1 MNNNTLLSHLLHG
14 TATALANL
22 MLIGLLLAPL
32 TSSAEPSAISLAMVR
47 QEIAATDARFKI
59 RDPFIRMYVTR
70 TSIEGMNV
78 ASWGPSKAL
87 KKISVDLW
95 DERGRTLQSFYWKD
109 GVLIGARE
117 QRVDYGDPT
126 QELPND
132 QPLPTKV
139 VKDELLELAGDVVL
153 RRQSFGRTVPT
164 SDAEAKASTTV
175 LKTDA
180 RSFRRQIFAAEK
192 SGYSLW
198 SCAREQGRTCL
209 AYAHE

>member
-1 MNNNTLLSHLLHG
+1 MSNNNLLSHLLSG

-32 TSSAEPSAISLAMVR
+32 TSSAEPSAISLAMVQR
-47 QEIAATDARFKI
+47 EIAATDARFKI

-78 ASWGPSKAL
+78 ASWGPSRAL

-95 DERGRTLQSFYWKD
+95 DERGRTFQSFYWKN
-109 GVLIGARE
+109 GVLIGVRE
-117 QRVDYGDPT
+117 KRIEYGDPSK
-126 QELPND
+126 ELPND

-139 VKDELLELAGDVVL
+139 VTDELFEMAGDVVL
-153 RRQSFGRTVPT
+153 RRQSFGRMVSANDT
-164 SDAEAKASTTV
+164 AAKALAAG
-175 LKTDA
+175 LKNDA
-180 RSFRRQIFAAEK
+180 HSLRRQIVAAEK
-192 SGYSLW
+192 SGASFW

-209 AYAHE
+209 AYARN